1 MVDVVA
7 KQTSIDAEPDEFFTK
22 FDIICAN
29 GCTTQQNTRLNQIC
43 RLNNI
48 KFFAADVFGFYG
60 YMFADLLLHD
70 FSMYNSSVFFSIV

>member
-7 KQTSIDAEPDEFFTK
+7 KPTSVDSEPDEFFQR

-29 GCTTQQNTRLNQIC
+29 GCTIQQNTRLNQIC

-48 KFFAADVFGFYG
+48 KFFAADVFGFSG

-70 FSMYNSSVFFSIV
+70 FSM